1 MRSCGNAGFGREP
14 GDSPTKTKL
23 FISEKKVEWSRT
35 QVFSPGG
42 FIMDSEENAG
52 KPLKILDILS
62 EIEEEIYKNEQAIK
76 LRAAIEYMVGLV
88 DEAYRETFKEAEEKA
103 TTIEDLKKILH
114 AIKRHIGQET
124 AINIFKL

>member
-1 MRSCGNAGFGREP
+1 
-14 GDSPTKTKL
+14 
-23 FISEKKVEWSRT
+23 
-35 QVFSPGG
+35 
-42 FIMDSEENAG
+42 MDSEENAG

-62 EIEEEIYKNEQAIK
+62 EIEEEIYKNEQVIK

>member
-1 MRSCGNAGFGREP
+1 
-14 GDSPTKTKL
+14 
-23 FISEKKVEWSRT
+23 
-35 QVFSPGG
+35 
-42 FIMDSEENAG
+42 MDSEENAG